1 MKHFWI
7 NELKARDTCASC
19 LAQTDA
25 GSCAI
30 GYKHGFNCRKPA
42 SKAELNLLV
51 PHPRAQVTKRLQANF
66 FAEVKECKS

>member
-7 NELKARDTCASC
+7 NELKVRDTCASC
-19 LAQTDA
+19 LAQIDA
-25 GSCAI
+25 GNCAI
-30 GYKHGFNCRKPA
+30 GYKSGFSCRKPA

-51 PHPRAQVTKRLQANF
+51 PHPQVTKRLQADF